1 MRLNRVKIQKK
12 SGHDNNFVSNN
23 ILRSVNDI
31 LNSYD
36 DKFVLSAIYED
47 ILNPV
52 IEEAVQRREKEEEE
66 IGQIDRPKV
75 EDFLI
80 KPVTEKSNIFSIK
93 DKYYPMPPS
102 VVKDVDLTSYREPVK
117 KDIVRHY
124 NSAPTIPLRH
134 TRYGVRMK
142 KGINRLMSSI
152 PKWQSAL
159 QLLATSLLVL
169 ILPGVVHIG

>member
-52 IEEAVQRREKEEEE
+52 IEEAVQRREKEEEK
-66 IGQIDRPKV
+66 IGQKIYRPKV

-80 KPVTEKSNIFSIK
+80 KPVTENNFSFK
-93 DKYYPMPPS
+93 DKYYPMPPL
-102 VVKDVDLTSYREPVK
+102 VVKDIDLTSSREPVK
-117 KDIVRHY
+117 KDIVRLY

-169 ILPGVVHIG
+169 ILPGVVHFG

>member
-52 IEEAVQRREKEEEE
+52 IEEAVQRKEKEVEEKIE
-66 IGQIDRPKV
+66 RPKV

-80 KPVTEKSNIFSIK
+80 KPVTEKTKKFSVR
-93 DKYYPMPPS
+93 DKYYPIPPL
-102 VVKDVDLTSYREPVK
+102 VDISAELTSPRDPVK
-117 KDIVRHY
+117 KNIVRQY
-124 NSAPTIPLRH
+124 NSGPSIPLRH

-152 PKWQSAL
+152 PKWQDAL
-159 QLLATSLLVL
+159 QVLATSLLVL
-169 ILPGVVHIG
+169 ILPGIVHIG

>member
-1 MRLNRVKIQKK
+1 MKLNRVKIQKK

-66 IGQIDRPKV
+66 IGQKIYRPKV

-80 KPVTEKSNIFSIK
+80 KHVTEKTNIFSFK
-93 DKYYPMPPS
+93 DKYYPPL
-102 VVKDVDLTSYREPVK
+102 VVKDIDLTSSREPVK
-117 KDIVRHY
+117 KDIVRLY

-169 ILPGVVHIG
+169 ILPGVVHFG

>member
-12 SGHDNNFVSNN
+12 SGQDTNFVSNN

-52 IEEAVQRREKEEEE
+52 IEEAVQRKEKEVEQKIE
-66 IGQIDRPKV
+66 RPKV

-80 KPVTEKSNIFSIK
+80 KPVTEKTKNFPVR
-93 DKYYPMPPS
+93 DKYYPIPPL
-102 VVKDVDLTSYREPVK
+102 VVKDIEAELTSPRDPVK
-117 KDIVRHY
+117 KNIVRQY
-124 NSAPTIPLRH
+124 NSAPSIPLRH

-169 ILPGVVHIG
+169 ILPGIVHIG

>member
-12 SGHDNNFVSNN
+12 SGHENNFVSNN

-36 DKFVLSAIYED
+36 DKFILSAIYED

-52 IEEAVQRREKEEEE
+52 IEEAVQRKEDEVGEM
-66 IGQIDRPKV
+66 DHPKF

-80 KPVTEKSNIFSIK
+80 KPVTENTK
-93 DKYYPMPPS
+93 DFLAKDQYYPKPPL
-102 VVKDVDLTSYREPVK
+102 KVDNIEVELTRPGDPVK
-117 KDIVRHY
+117 KDIVRQY

-169 ILPGVVHIG
+169 ILPGVVHFG

>member
-1 MRLNRVKIQKK
+1 MRLQKEKIQKK
-12 SGHDNNFVSNN
+12 TGYENNFVNNN

-52 IEEAVQRREKEEEE
+52 IEEAVHRREKEEEK
-66 IGQIDRPKV
+66 IDQPKV
-75 EDFLI
+75 DDFLI
-80 KPVTEKSNIFSIK
+80 KPVTETKKDFQIR
-93 DKYYPMPPS
+93 DKYYPIPPLVIGDHHVGGAS
-102 VVKDVDLTSYREPVK
+102 PGDPGKEDVVRQ
-117 KDIVRHY
+117 Y

-169 ILPGVVHIG
+169 ILPGVVHFG

>member
-1 MRLNRVKIQKK
+1 MRLDRLKILKK
-12 SGHDNNFVSNN
+12 SGHENNFVSNN

-36 DKFVLSAIYED
+36 DKFILSSIYED
-47 ILNPV
+47 ILTPV
-52 IEEAVQRREKEEEE
+52 IEEAVQRKEDEV
-66 IGQIDRPKV
+66 GQMNHPKI

-80 KPVTEKSNIFSIK
+80 QPVTKNTKYFLAK
-93 DKYYPMPPS
+93 DKYYPMPPLK
-102 VVKDVDLTSYREPVK
+102 VNDIQVELTRPGDPVK
-117 KDIVRHY
+117 KDIVRQY

-142 KGINRLMSSI
+142 KGISRLMSSI

-169 ILPGVVHIG
+169 ILPGVVHFG

>member
-1 MRLNRVKIQKK
+1 MRLNRLNIQKK
-12 SGHDNNFVSNN
+12 SGHENNFVSNN

-36 DKFVLSAIYED
+36 DKLILSSIYED
-47 ILNPV
+47 ILTPV
-52 IEEAVQRREKEEEE
+52 IEEAVQRKEYEV
-66 IGQIDRPKV
+66 GQMNHPKI

-80 KPVTEKSNIFSIK
+80 QPVTKNPKEFLAK
-93 DKYYPMPPS
+93 DKYYPMPPLI
-102 VVKDVDLTSYREPVK
+102 VNDIEVELTRPEDPVK
-117 KDIVRHY
+117 KDIVRQY

-169 ILPGVVHIG
+169 ILPGVVHFG

>member
-12 SGHDNNFVSNN
+12 SGHENNFVSNN

-36 DKFVLSAIYED
+36 DKFILSAIYGD

-52 IEEAVQRREKEEEE
+52 IEEAVQRKEDEV
-66 IGQIDRPKV
+66 GQMDHPKF

-80 KPVTEKSNIFSIK
+80 KPVTENTKDFLAKDQYSPIPPVKVDNIE
-93 DKYYPMPPS
+93 
-102 VVKDVDLTSYREPVK
+102 VELTRPEDPVK
-117 KDIVRHY
+117 KDIVRQY

-169 ILPGVVHIG
+169 ILPGVVHFG

>member
-1 MRLNRVKIQKK
+1 M
-12 SGHDNNFVSNN
+12 SNN

-52 IEEAVQRREKEEEE
+52 IEEAVQRKENEEVKV
-66 IGQIDRPKV
+66 GPIDRPKV

-80 KPVTEKSNIFSIK
+80 KPVTEKTKNFPVR
-93 DKYYPMPPS
+93 DKYYPIPPL
-102 VVKDVDLTSYREPVK
+102 VVKDISAELTSPRDPVK
-117 KDIVRHY
+117 KNIVRQY
-124 NSAPTIPLRH
+124 NSAPSIPLRH

-169 ILPGVVHIG
+169 ILPGIVHIG

>member
-1 MRLNRVKIQKK
+1 MRLQKEKIQKK
-12 SGHDNNFVSNN
+12 TGYENNFVNNN

-52 IEEAVQRREKEEEE
+52 IEEAVHRREKEEEK
-66 IGQIDRPKV
+66 IDQPKV
-75 EDFLI
+75 DDFLI
-80 KPVTEKSNIFSIK
+80 KPVTETKKDFQIR
-93 DKYYPMPPS
+93 DKYYPIPPLVIGDHHVGGPS
-102 VVKDVDLTSYREPVK
+102 PGDPVK
-117 KDIVRHY
+117 EDVVRQY

-169 ILPGVVHIG
+169 ILPGVVHFG